1 MFEQKLTVGSQQI
14 LIELK
19 WILTECSSGQFV
31 SHHPISHASFYV
43 YVLFAPPFLF
53 CSPLSFFP
61 IFYLFTLMNLYI
73 FFPMTLVF
81 ACYPKGLVKMS
92 VDKLHVGKL

>member
-1 MFEQKLTVGSQQI
+1 MVGSQQI
-14 LIELK
+14 LIELN

-31 SHHPISHASFYV
+31 SHHPISQPSFYFD
-43 YVLFAPPFLF
+43 VLSASPFLF

-61 IFYLFTLMNLYI
+61 IFYLFTLMTLYI

-81 ACYPKGLVKMS
+81 ACYPEGLVKMS
-92 VDKLHVGKL
+92 ADKFHGGKL